1 MQVREELFKL
11 QDLQYKAF
19 HAALLPTV
27 PQKQIIGV
35 RVPELRK
42 LARLLAKT
50 DDEIKGDYYEERMLI
65 GMRIGYSKCIIESYL
80 QQLAAFI
87 PLIDN
92 WAVCDCCCSTY
103 KFAQRYPREVWQF
116 LQPYLLGT
124 EYEVRFAVVMLMDYF
139 MIDAYIDQVLSILS
153 DINREEYYIN
163 MAAAWALSVAYV
175 RYPDKVLPILQSG
188 QLPEGIH
195 NKTIQK
201 IRESNRV
208 AKEDKQLLLQY
219 KR

>member
-65 GMRIGYSKCIIESYL
+65 GMRIGYSKCTIESYL

-87 PLIDN
+87 SLIDN